1 MKQSSKRGLLSDPSG
16 ATAVEFAMVAPVF
29 LALILGIIHL
39 SFLAL
44 TVGSLN
50 YSVEKGARCA
60 ALSTAA
66 NCPAESYYFAPGD
79 TPVFTYSGAACGT
92 SLTGEVTYSMNVI
105 LYHASIPLRASACFP

>member
-1 MKQSSKRGLLSDPSG
+1 MNSQSG
-16 ATAVEFAMVAPVF
+16 ATAVEFAIIAPLF
-29 LALILGIIHL
+29 LAFILGIIHL

-60 ALSTAA
+60 ALTTVA
-66 NCPAESYYFAPGD
+66 NCPADSYYFAPGD

-92 SLTGEVTYSMNVI
+92 SLTGEVTYSLNV
-105 LYHASIPLRASACFP
+105 LVYQASIPLRASACFP

>member
-29 LALILGIIHL
+29 FALVLGIIHL

-66 NCPAESYYFAPGD
+66 NCPADSYYFAPGNA
-79 TPVFTYSGAACGT
+79 PVFTYSGADCGT
-92 SLTGEVTYSMNVI
+92 SLTGEVTYSLSLVI
-105 LYHASIPLRASACFP
+105 YQASVPLRASACFP